1 MTETTKSYTI
11 EEIGAL
17 VKALNIQE
25 KHNPTAGAA
34 TFNYAHGPGGM
45 FSEPG
50 IRPEMYSALIKPRT
64 IFDAIPWKPSNII
77 NEKVSILT
85 GQLASSGTNAAN
97 TCGDPPNPGDL
108 KKCTRLSTFGK
119 LFMKTKKVDITEIGR
134 VNDRADVERRIQ
146 NFAAST
152 SPLVP
157 ELLRNPGLNFMST
170 SAQALLT
177 LGVMLERVVA
187 DLEISGSAAVTGGA
201 SGTLGVI
208 DEFDGLDAL
217 ITTGHTD
224 LATSI
229 ACPAADS
236 LVVTWGT
243 TTGGTVNGLSIIQ
256 MLNDMYYSRKQLAL
270 DVGLAGT
277 MWGIVMDKR
286 LFRAIAQIAAC
297 TFPNTRCNDFSAA
310 RPSGRTDAEI
320 YANYMEFYN
329 GQYLLLDGDRVPVLF
344 TSGIDV
350 AIPDSS
356 GNGITGDIR
365 FVPLSW
371 SGGDL
376 LWGEYFPMNNQYI
389 TEWEGIAQENRTS
402 HNNGMYLTAIRSDGF
417 CDEILLTGMF
427 RLRLD
432 TPFLAARLDNVTFDS
447 YIGYRSFD
455 PAGTFFYD
463 GGVTYYSA

>member
-1 MTETTKSYTI
+1 MTEQNKSYTMD
-11 EEIGAL
+11 EIKQL
-17 VKALNIQE
+17 MEVLNIQQ

-50 IRPEMYSALIKPRT
+50 IRPEMYSALVKPRT
-64 IFDAIPWKPSNII
+64 IFDAIPWKASNII

-85 GQLASSGTNAAN
+85 GQLASAGTNAAN

-146 NFAAST
+146 NFVQST

-157 ELLRNPGLNFMST
+157 EILRNPGFNLMST

-177 LGVMLERVVA
+177 LGVMLERVIA
-187 DLEISGSAAVTGGA
+187 DLEIAGSAAITGGA
-201 SGTLGVI
+201 SATLGVI

-236 LVVTWGT
+236 HIVTWGT
-243 TTGGTVNGLSIIQ
+243 TLAGTVNGLSIMEMI
-256 MLNDMYYSRKQLAL
+256 NDIYYSRKMLAM
-270 DVGLAGT
+270 DTGLNSAN
-277 MWGIVMDKR
+277 WGLVMDKR
-286 LFRAIAQIAAC
+286 LFRALAQVAAC
-297 TFPNTRCNDFSAA
+297 TFPNTRCTDFTAGT
-310 RPSGRTDAEI
+310 PGGRTLAETEAR
-320 YANYMEFYN
+320 YFEFYN
-329 GQYLLLDGDRVPVLF
+329 GQYLYLDGDRVPVLF

-350 AIPDSS
+350 AIPDAS
-356 GNGITGDIR
+356 GNGLTGDIR
-365 FVPLSW
+365 FAPLDW
-371 SGGDL
+371 AGGDL

-402 HNNGMYLTAIRSDGF
+402 HNNGMYLTATRSDGF
-417 CDEILLTGMF
+417 CDELLLTGMF

-432 TPFLAARLDNVTFDS
+432 TPFLAARLDNVTFNS
-447 YIGYRSFD
+447 YTGYRSFD
-455 PAGTFFYD
+455 PGGTFFYD
-463 GGVTYYSA
+463 GGVTYYT

>member
-1 MTETTKSYTI
+1 MTEQTKSYTI
-11 EEIGAL
+11 DEIEQLA
-17 VKALNIQE
+17 KALNIQQ

-50 IRPEMYSALIKPRT
+50 IRPEMYSALVKPRT
-64 IFDAIPWKPSNII
+64 ILDAIPWKPSNII
-77 NEKVSILT
+77 NEKISILT

-97 TCGDPPNPGDL
+97 TCGDPPSPGDL

-119 LFMKTKKVDITEIGR
+119 LFMKTKKVDITDIGR
-134 VNDRADVERRIQ
+134 INDRADVERRIQ
-146 NFAAST
+146 NFAASP

-157 ELLRNPGLNFMST
+157 DILKSPGLNLMST

-187 DLEISGSAAVTGGA
+187 DLEISGSSAITGGA
-201 SGTLGVI
+201 SATLGVI

-217 ITTGHTD
+217 ITTGHVD

-236 LVVTWGT
+236 HVVTWGT
-243 TTGGTVNGLSIIQ
+243 TTNGTVNGLSIMQ
-256 MLNDMYYSRKQLAL
+256 MLNDMYFSRKALAM
-270 DVGLAGT
+270 DVGIDRAQWAL
-277 MWGIVMDKR
+277 VMDKR

-297 TFPNTRCNDFSAA
+297 TFPNTRCTDFTAGT
-310 RPSGRTDAEI
+310 PGGRTQSEI
-320 YANYMEFYN
+320 EARYMEFYN

-344 TSGIDV
+344 TSGKDV
-350 AIPDSS
+350 AIPNQS

-365 FVPLSW
+365 LVPLSW
-371 SGGDL
+371 AGGDL
-376 LWGEYFPMNNQYI
+376 LWGEYFPLNNQYI

-402 HNNGMYLTAIRSDGF
+402 HNNGMFLTAVRSDGF
-417 CDEILLTGMF
+417 CDEVLLTGMF

-463 GGVTYYSA
+463 GGVTNYNA